1 MAERISLE
9 SAEPDDDVAAMKVV
23 DLRARLKALGASTA
37 GNKADLNFRL
47 RAHLFLSTEDGKG
60 QPAGGLPRPPGPKD
74 VEAEAVNGSSGR
86 APFRPWQAPA
96 AEARPRAPADSAV
109 PRDQGTSSVEGE
121 AKVCVLGGGLGLNI
135 VVDKTQKRKG
145 ADELGMTRAERAVLL
160 RSRVLSLYR
169 RFSLD
174 CSPFLQ
180 PYTLHTK
187 P

>member
-1 MAERISLE
+1 
-9 SAEPDDDVAAMKVV
+9 MKVA
-23 DLRARLKALGASTA
+23 DLRARLKALGCSAA
-37 GNKADLNFRL
+37 GNKADLKFRL
-47 RAHLFLSTEDGKG
+47 RAHLFLSTEDGEG
-60 QPAGGLPRPPGPKD
+60 QPDGGAPRPPGLKD

-86 APFRPWQAPA
+86 APSRPRHAASTSAQAPA
-96 AEARPRAPADSAV
+96 AAARPRPPAGSAV

-121 AKVCVLGGGLGLNI
+121 AKVCVSGGGLGLNI